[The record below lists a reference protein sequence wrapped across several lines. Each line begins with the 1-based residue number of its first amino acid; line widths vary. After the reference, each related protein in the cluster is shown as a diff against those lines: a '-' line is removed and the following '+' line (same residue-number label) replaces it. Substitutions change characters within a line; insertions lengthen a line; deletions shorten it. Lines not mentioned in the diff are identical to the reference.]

1 MYICPHWY
9 VLIYIIFCVVPS
21 SLLFAESRVFVFSL
35 YFWWWDYLCC
45 YLYQFVS
52 CLIFNY
58 SLMGWAVYKIDWF
71 VAKMY
76 IYEVLSYFCD
86 GDVCYLFSVMVKVFC
101 LWWILQMFVGLLMA
115 VAVCLY
121 HHNFFVQQFE
131 WEVSVSFAGVCTG
144 FV

>member
-1 MYICPHWY
+1 MPTLICPY
-9 VLIYIIFCVVPS
+9 IYY
-21 SLLFAESRVFVFSL
+21 L
-35 YFWWWDYLCC
+35 LCC
-45 YLYQFVS
+45 SIFFAICWEPCFCFQSLFLMMRLSMLLSYQFVS

-58 SLMGWAVYKIDWF
+58 SHMGWAVYKIDWF